1 VDEMLTSEEILRR
14 IVENNYTYWSGV
26 PCSLLGDFITLTSH
40 SNRLSYFSASNEG
53 ESVAINAGLFL
64 GNKRAISIFQNS
76 GLGNAINPITSLMA
90 INKIKVPLIISLRG
104 DHLGYKD
111 EPQHKVMGEITEEM
125 LSKIGF
131 LNHVLSGAGTDND
144 VFEIFLKS
152 LNSESCLTSLLI
164 HRGSIKQDKRN
175 ADQIPHVLNKK
186 TPSDIID
193 FKIVENSKYY
203 KPELY
208 RRELISIL
216 CDYLDPRDIVVSTT
230 GFTSRELSAISDR
243 DRNFYMV
250 GAMGC
255 ASAVALGLAIARP
268 QNRVFVLDGDG
279 ANLMRMGTLT
289 TIGKIKPKNLV
300 HILLN
305 NNSHES
311 TGNQAL
317 SSISNLSFSAISKI
331 CGYSTSLKLSSKSE
345 VKTFFTSKLPNELT
359 FVQISIVPGSME
371 NLPRPIQTPEEN
383 TLRIKSSLNG
393 KE

>member
-1 VDEMLTSEEILRR
+1 MLTSEEILRR

-144 VFEIFLKS
+144 VFEVFLKS
-152 LNSESCLTSLLI
+152 LNSESFLTSLLI

-175 ADQIPHVLNKK
+175 ADQIPHVLNEK

-300 HILLN
+300 HVLLN

-345 VKTFFTSKLPNELT
+345 VKTFFASKLPNELT